1 MRPLV
6 PSTADTES
14 TSSEPSPPEKQ
25 VAATPLLAAKASN
38 EALTPAS
45 SLAAIFSAAS
55 LKSNAKPAQEN
66 LFGAPTNFK
75 TPSSKKDAA
84 ESMVISSPLSAVT
97 KSRGRSS
104 KRKPSTRLTQSEGKK
119 PAPLSDLFDDLESS
133 PLLARLE
140 KKCQSKEEITEEDF
154 ASEEGIMG
162 NKVVIMGNKV
172 PKLTEDWCEDVVKEL
187 DKQNQGEEAMEEEK
201 KEAEIE
207 ETPVEHGS
215 VPYFRKL
222 LITETDRITN
232 ICNEWEEKL
241 SANAHLIDEEIQ
253 GSIRSTVG
261 QGRLV
266 MAERFHQFSGL
277 VDNCEFGKG
286 EKETTTMDLTGFW
299 EMIYI
304 QVEDVDAKFVKLSK
318 VEDDGWVDKEVKV
331 VKKVQKKK
339 VLPAAKPRTKSAA
352 SSGLRALIAAKRK
365 ASEAVASEEEM
376 SAVKVKKNEEE
387 QTKNDVPKVVVEE
400 DNNDKEVEKE
410 FDGGFFSVKSPVQKP
425 KSPATSPQSPL
436 ATRSPNTPS
445 RSPASAGITKSTG
458 GDRLRRS
465 VLTDSTKRR
474 LSGLVSP
481 FISALARRSVGGDEV
496 SKRSGLLF
504 DGVESPRSSP
514 SPGRTYGKAS
524 PRVESSAAE
533 EAFDKLVEDKEK
545 MEEDKAEVMKVPEV
559 VVNTRVVE
567 MVDNEASPGLRRSRG
582 RVSLMPM
589 TENSVAPSS
598 PKADLMS
605 FASPVSSS
613 ATHSPRRSTRRSVIK
628 DLKN

>member
-1 MRPLV
+1 M
-6 PSTADTES
+6 
-14 TSSEPSPPEKQ
+14 
-25 VAATPLLAAKASN
+25 
-38 EALTPAS
+38 
-45 SLAAIFSAAS
+45 
-55 LKSNAKPAQEN
+55 
-66 LFGAPTNFK
+66 
-75 TPSSKKDAA
+75 
-84 ESMVISSPLSAVT
+84 
-97 KSRGRSS
+97 
-104 KRKPSTRLTQSEGKK
+104 
-119 PAPLSDLFDDLESS
+119 
-133 PLLARLE
+133 
-140 KKCQSKEEITEEDF
+140 KEE
-154 ASEEGIMG
+154 
-162 NKVVIMGNKV
+162 
-172 PKLTEDWCEDVVKEL
+172 KEV
-187 DKQNQGEEAMEEEK
+187 EK
-201 KEAEIE
+201 E
-207 ETPVEHGS
+207 ETHVEHGS

-222 LITETDRITN
+222 LITETERITK

-253 GSIRSTVG
+253 GPIRSTVG

-331 VKKVQKKK
+331 VKKVLKKK
-339 VLPAAKPRTKSAA
+339 VLPAVKPRTKSAA

-376 SAVKVKKNEEE
+376 SAVKVKKNEE
-387 QTKNDVPKVVVEE
+387 QQAKSDVTKVVVE
-400 DNNDKEVEKE
+400 DDDKDTEKE
-410 FDGGFFSVKSPVQKP
+410 FDGGFFSVKSPVQRP
-425 KSPATSPQSPL
+425 KSPATSPKSPL

-481 FISALARRSVGGDEV
+481 FISAIARRSVGGDEV

-504 DGVESPRSSP
+504 DGLESPRPIP

-524 PRVESSAAE
+524 PRSEASAAE
-533 EAFDKLVEDKEK
+533 EAFDKLVEDEK
-545 MEEDKAEVMKVPEV
+545 MEEDTAEQVVKVPGV
-559 VVNTRVVE
+559 VVNSRVVE
-567 MVDNEASPGLRRSRG
+567 VLDNEASP
-582 RVSLMPM
+582 
-589 TENSVAPSS
+589 
-598 PKADLMS
+598 
-605 FASPVSSS
+605 
-613 ATHSPRRSTRRSVIK
+613 
-628 DLKN
+628 

>member
-1 MRPLV
+1 
-6 PSTADTES
+6 
-14 TSSEPSPPEKQ
+14 
-25 VAATPLLAAKASN
+25 
-38 EALTPAS
+38 
-45 SLAAIFSAAS
+45 
-55 LKSNAKPAQEN
+55 
-66 LFGAPTNFK
+66 
-75 TPSSKKDAA
+75 
-84 ESMVISSPLSAVT
+84 MVISSPLSAVT

-104 KRKPSTRLTQSEGKK
+104 KRKASRLTQSEGKR

-133 PLLARLE
+133 PLLERLE
-140 KKCQSKEEITEEDF
+140 KKCQSKEAITDEDF
-154 ASEEGIMG
+154 ASEEEIMG
-162 NKVVIMGNKV
+162 NKMA
-172 PKLTEDWCEDVVKEL
+172 KLTEDWCEDVVKEL
-187 DKQNQGEEAMEEEK
+187 DLQNQEGEAMEENK
-201 KEAEIE
+201 DDDEISKSQE
-207 ETPVEHGS
+207 EQPEHGS

-222 LITETDRITN
+222 LVTETERITN
-232 ICNEWEEKL
+232 VCNKWEEKL
-241 SANAHLIDEEIQ
+241 NANAHLIGEEIQ

-318 VEDDGWVDKEVKV
+318 VEDDGWVDKDKEMKV
-331 VKKVQKKK
+331 VKRVQKKK

-376 SAVKVKKNEEE
+376 SAVKVKKNEEQQPTSE
-387 QTKNDVPKVVVEE
+387 VPKVVVEA
-400 DNNDKEVEKE
+400 DDDRNTEKE

-425 KSPATSPQSPL
+425 KPPATSPKSPL

-481 FISALARRSVGGDEV
+481 FISAIARRSVGGDEV

-504 DGVESPRSSP
+504 DGLESPRPIP

-524 PRVESSAAE
+524 PRSEASAAE
-533 EAFDKLVEDKEK
+533 EAFDKLFEDEK
-545 MEEDKAEVMKVPEV
+545 MEEDRAEQVVKVPEV

-567 MVDNEASPGLRRSRG
+567 VLDNEASPGLRRSRG
-582 RVSLMPM
+582 RVSLMPI
-589 TENSVAPSS
+589 TEVAVAPNS

-613 ATHSPRRSTRRSVIK
+613 ATQSPRRSTRRSV
-628 DLKN
+628 LMEMKN

>member
-1 MRPLV
+1 
-6 PSTADTES
+6 
-14 TSSEPSPPEKQ
+14 
-25 VAATPLLAAKASN
+25 
-38 EALTPAS
+38 LTPAS

-133 PLLARLE
+133 PLLERLE

-154 ASEEGIMG
+154 ASEEEIMG
-162 NKVVIMGNKV
+162 NKMAIMGNKV

-187 DKQNQGEEAMEEEK
+187 DRQNQEGEAMEEDKDEV
-201 KEAEIE
+201 EILKSQE
-207 ETPVEHGS
+207 QQPEHGS
-215 VPYFRKL
+215 VPYFRNL
-222 LITETDRITN
+222 LVTETERITN
-232 ICNEWEEKL
+232 VCNKWEEKL
-241 SANAHLIDEEIQ
+241 NANAQLIDEEIQ

-339 VLPAAKPRTKSAA
+339 VLPVAKPRTKSAA

-387 QTKNDVPKVVVEE
+387 QPKTDLPKVVVVE
-400 DNNDKEVEKE
+400 DDNDKEAEKE

-425 KSPATSPQSPL
+425 KSPATSPKSPL
-436 ATRSPNTPS
+436 ATGSPNTPS

-504 DGVESPRSSP
+504 DGVESPRPTP
-514 SPGRTYGKAS
+514 SPGRTYSKAS
-524 PRVESSAAE
+524 PRSEASAAE
-533 EAFDKLVEDKEK
+533 EAFDKLVEDEK
-545 MEEDKAEVMKVPEV
+545 MEEDTVEEVVKMPEV

-567 MVDNEASPGLRRSRG
+567 VLDNEASPGLRRSRG

-589 TENSVAPSS
+589 TDVAVAPNS

-613 ATHSPRRSTRRSVIK
+613 ATQSPRRSTRRSVVK
-628 DLKN
+628 ELMN

>member
-1 MRPLV
+1 
-6 PSTADTES
+6 
-14 TSSEPSPPEKQ
+14 
-25 VAATPLLAAKASN
+25 
-38 EALTPAS
+38 
-45 SLAAIFSAAS
+45 
-55 LKSNAKPAQEN
+55 
-66 LFGAPTNFK
+66 
-75 TPSSKKDAA
+75 
-84 ESMVISSPLSAVT
+84 
-97 KSRGRSS
+97 
-104 KRKPSTRLTQSEGKK
+104 
-119 PAPLSDLFDDLESS
+119 
-133 PLLARLE
+133 
-140 KKCQSKEEITEEDF
+140 
-154 ASEEGIMG
+154 MG
-162 NKVVIMGNKV
+162 NKMVVMGNKV

-187 DKQNQGEEAMEEEK
+187 DKENQGEEAMEEER
-201 KEAEIE
+201 KEANTE

-222 LITETDRITN
+222 LITETDRITK

-365 ASEAVASEEEM
+365 ASEAVAFEEEM
-376 SAVKVKKNEEE
+376 YAVKVKKNEEE
-387 QTKNDVPKVVVEE
+387 QPKSDVPKVVVEE
-400 DNNDKEVEKE
+400 DNDKEAEKE
-410 FDGGFFSVKSPVQKP
+410 FDGGFFSVKSPVQRP
-425 KSPATSPQSPL
+425 KSPATSPKSPL
-436 ATRSPNTPS
+436 ASRSPNTPN

-504 DGVESPRSSP
+504 DGVESPRSST

-533 EAFDKLVEDKEK
+533 EAFDKLVEDVAK
-545 MEEDKAEVMKVPEV
+545 MEEDNAEVVKVPEV
-559 VVNTRVVE
+559 VVNNRVVE

-589 TENSVAPSS
+589 TEDSVAPNS

-613 ATHSPRRSTRRSVIK
+613 ATQSPRRSTRRSVIK
-628 DLKN
+628 ELKN

>member
-589 TENSVAPSS
+589 TENSVVPSS

-613 ATHSPRRSTRRSVIK
+613 ATQSPRRSTRRSVVK
-628 DLKN
+628 ELMN